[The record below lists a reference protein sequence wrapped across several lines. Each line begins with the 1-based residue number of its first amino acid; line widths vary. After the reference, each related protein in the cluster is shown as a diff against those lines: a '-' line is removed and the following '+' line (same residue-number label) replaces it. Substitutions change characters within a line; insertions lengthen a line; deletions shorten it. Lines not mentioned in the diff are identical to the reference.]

1 MNVPNEVHEIFE
13 GASRALIDVAHER
26 VRQVSVEGWTEQ
38 HDDRHDDG
46 TLSQAAAVYALHS
59 AGYRTQTYGQLEV
72 WQRWGWDWFK
82 PKSLRRDLVR
92 AAALIIADI
101 ERLDRASAAMGI
113 TTGATAGAD
122 E

>member
-1 MNVPNEVHEIFE
+1 MNGIYFDS
-13 GASRALIDVAHER
+13 ASRAIIDVANER
-26 VRQVSVEGWTEQ
+26 VRQVSDEGWTPA

-46 TLSQAAAVYALHS
+46 TLSQAAAVYALH
-59 AGYRTQTYGQLEV
+59 ACGYRGTTYGELEV
-72 WQRWGWDWFK
+72 WQRWGGDWFK
-82 PKSLRRDLVR
+82 PKSVRRDLVR